1 MATDAI
7 IVLEHLKCIRESDGT
22 GHSEPYIWPV
32 LIWIDDDTLATPAL
46 VGVTS
51 PALGD
56 ARIVIKDNMSAGQV
70 ADIPGQVGILR
81 VRLDDNQS
89 VRQLILAVALWE
101 NDETPGDAMRAG
113 YQAFSSELGR
123 AIADNLLAL
132 NGATTPEQ
140 RKPIID
146 EIKKRVR
153 SKVES
158 AIRDGLT
165 GSQKVRVFLGT
176 LNLDDI
182 VSSDFKSFPQLLPQ
196 PFSLS
201 FASDEN
207 PPSNSY
213 TIAGQLKAVPVTVD
227 RCAAQAARVRNA
239 QQAVNDI
246 ENEIKDLQAQLR
258 GQHSPGEPPLPKSFI
273 IAEIRRIREEELPP
287 AEAAIREARIALSIC
302 RSRTI
307 TIGFPGDTGTVKEA

>member
-7 IVLEHLKCIRESDGT
+7 IVLEKLKCIRESDGT

-46 VGVTS
+46 VGVTA
-51 PALGD
+51 PAIGN
-56 ARIVIKDNMSAGQV
+56 ARVVIKDDMRAGQV
-70 ADIPGQVGILR
+70 ADIPASVGILR
-81 VRLDDNQS
+81 VRLDDNQR
-89 VRQLILAVALWE
+89 VRQLILALALWE
-101 NDETPGDAMRAG
+101 NDETPEKAMRDG

-123 AIADNLLAL
+123 AVADNLLAL

-146 EIKKRVR
+146 EIKRRVKA
-153 SKVES
+153 KVES

-182 VSSDFKSFPQLLPQ
+182 VSSDFKSFPQLLSQ
-196 PFSLS
+196 SFSLA

-207 PPSNSY
+207 PPSNRY
-213 TIAGQLKAVPVTVD
+213 TIEGRLRAVPVVVD
-227 RCAAQAARVRNA
+227 PCAAQAARVREA
-239 QQAVNDI
+239 QAAVDGI

-258 GQHSPGEPPLPKSFI
+258 GQREPGEPPLPKAFI
-273 IAEIRRIREEELPP
+273 IAEIKRIREEELPP
-287 AEAAIREARIALSIC
+287 AEAALREARTALSIC
-302 RSRTI
+302 RSRILPDI
-307 TIGFPGDTGTVKEA
+307 TIGTGTVKDA